1 METAEFTTSTGTIR
15 IAVRVIADIANKA
28 VLAVPGVAGIE
39 VGLSDAITQAINME
53 RTGGVNVSINEKGV
67 SINLYI
73 LVKHGIRVPDL
84 ALTVQGRVKEAVQN
98 QTNVIAEA
106 VNVHIQGIVFDT
118 MKVGDLHVA
127 ELTYKGIQRFVSG
140 ISQAFGKTFHKGVW
154 LHREESKLV
163 ADISIAVKPNVDV
176 YQTALHIQE
185 KVKTIVLQNMH
196 VSVCDVNVIITGIT
210 E

>member
-1 METAEFTTSTGTIR
+1 MSNTFITEDEFENKKMQ
-15 IAVRVIADIANKA
+15 VIEK
-28 VLAVPGVAGIE
+28 LE
-39 VGLSDAITQAINME
+39 KMLSLEEN
-53 RTGGVNVSINEKGV
+53 
-67 SINLYI
+67 
-73 LVKHGIRVPDL
+73 
-84 ALTVQGRVKEAVQN
+84 
-98 QTNVIAEA
+98 
-106 VNVHIQGIVFDT
+106 
-118 MKVGDLHVA
+118 VA

-163 ADISIAVKPNVDV
+163 ADISIAVKPNVDI